1 MALTNDLNIKKQWDK
16 PTVSHVYS
24 LMLEAAERYKLDDW
38 RLVHKKLG
46 VSDRTFR
53 RWVKNVKTDPLS
65 LSSIPFT
72 AYALLNSA
80 ALGESYIQPLA
91 GNNWKTIPK
100 KYFYAP
106 QNYTCPPK
114 EVLTQF
120 VGLKSLTG
128 QTREQIG
135 QIIGIAPK
143 KLAEQINLGSVSW
156 ITWSLLLLYVGAPV
170 NMVLNKQ

>member
-1 MALTNDLNIKKQWDK
+1 MALTNHLNINKQWTK
-16 PTVSHVYS
+16 PTVSEVFA
-24 LMLEAAERYKLDDW
+24 LIVKAAERFELADW
-38 RLVHKKLG
+38 REVHKIIG
-46 VSDRTFR
+46 VSERTLR
-53 RWVKNVKTDPLS
+53 RWKSNIETDPLS

-72 AYALLNSA
+72 AYALLHSA
-80 ALGESYIQPLA
+80 AHGESYIQPLA

-135 QIIGIAPK
+135 QAIGIAPK